1 MQRVAADEGYDVRVW
16 LICPSAGIGRWLS
29 RRASPTPSRGFS
41 AAGSNMA
48 RHMRRIIERVLQ
60 RLPVSRA
67 VYGQCDRLQQE
78 IEELRGST
86 AAIAGEAALWPADF

>member
-1 MQRVAADEGYDVRVW
+1 
-16 LICPSAGIGRWLS
+16 
-29 RRASPTPSRGFS
+29 
-41 AAGSNMA
+41 MA

>member
-29 RRASPTPSRGFS
+29 RRASPTPSRSFS

-60 RLPVSRA
+60 RLPVSRT
-67 VYGQCDRLQQE
+67 VYAQRDRLQQE
-78 IEELRGST
+78 VEELRGST
-86 AAIAGEAALWPADF
+86 AAIAGEAAPRPADF